1 MIKKVVKI
9 FSLFYIPI
17 LLLSFYLINQQ
28 RNEQFQTF
36 GFAQSK
42 DAQNKSH
49 NFIDHCNSLIRDVHY
64 WSQIGYPKEFDP
76 LGKDSLF
83 IKPFLQIINGITDYD
98 QFRFLNL
105 KGQEIFRAERKDNQK
120 LKLAPLQEKKARQ
133 YVLDGMLLQ
142 PGQVY
147 ISPIENNKEY
157 GEIEIPYKPV
167 IRAVAPIFD
176 VDLHPLGIVVINF
189 RMKEILDD
197 LKYKVVDNN
206 ITLLDAK
213 NRIITSTHYDEVV
226 PHSIGEPNGIENEI
240 YPQDLSLN
248 QDTTVFYNKSIWT
261 LKKIDL
267 NHPISKVNAETE
279 KFIQVVSPTNW
290 KLLLEVPKKLLD
302 ASLNTFYQSLLTFNI
317 IAIIALMTVAY
328 IFQRSRM
335 EKDKH
340 YNEIEVKNLLL
351 SKRRNELQ
359 TTNDQISEINMR
371 LETRNKQLSEFNYLV
386 SHNLRAPV
394 TSMSVI
400 MEIIKKEKDPKNIVP
415 LLPKL
420 EKITTSIIEL
430 TNDIGEYVSLLDEK
444 EIKLEEINLEKL
456 IHQVKNEFSEMFLEN
471 SNFKVRLQLDA
482 WNHVLFSKFYLQSI
496 LQNFISNAIKYRKN
510 DANSFIQ
517 FKTQMENDTKILYI
531 RDNGTGIDLNKHGD
545 NIFKLY
551 KRFHRNISGKGI
563 GLFLIKSQLE
573 ALNATITVD
582 SKVGEGTT
590 FKINFK
596 KS

>member
-1 MIKKVVKI
+1 MIKKVIKI
-9 FSLFYIPI
+9 FSLLYIPI

-167 IRAVAPIFD
+167 MRAVAPIFD

-359 TTNDQISEINMR
+359 TTNDQISEINKR

-517 FKTQMENDTKILYI
+517 FETQLENDTKILYI